1 MKMKHQ
7 VTADEIACHS
17 EMISSSP
24 LGCST
29 LDSSRT
35 LQGEISDVESAK
47 IKSCGANGT
56 VEPIKE
62 GGVGYVHGGA
72 PRTSRFMKSLDSSGP
87 AVNAHHCNPYLYT
100 QHKTRPNAPFD
111 MLHVRTKNLVRSCR
125 EVEKGSVS
133 GFEYSVQDGSIPVFR
148 VAKQQLPDPHVF
160 YEAVRSIGE
169 KYGAVKLHI
178 HEEHDDAMR
187 LGSHVLSQSSVLNDF
202 TLNTEYFWFKARRQ
216 YMNSPSNENSKRLE
230 FHRRLYRFYREGAK
244 AAEGSTKGKRLI
256 GKIPS
261 IDKRTLDLYRLWN
274 CVQLRGGFKTVCQK
288 KLWAQLGRELGYS
301 GRIMSSLSTSLRSA
315 YSKVFSDFD
324 AWELEQRKNTDE
336 SSSQPSDF
344 SHIKQE
350 TRVDS
355 DIGGKRPLD
364 REGHTEDSQKR
375 KKQHTVFQK
384 VFELG
389 GSSAEFTRVRDV
401 KRCKGLNTN
410 FENVTEAIP
419 GLTEPDQ
426 STLPGYNFSF
436 WQSGMEI
443 YDKSCYETKNSPIYN
458 LRQYYEKSCRH
469 FDLIQTQYSDII
481 PQVTSWTDKIELQQF
496 EDLYFSILADPTN
509 SLDIDSGIDLPGIIH
524 GSGFRTIS
532 RNSDNTAELLD
543 PWNINNVPL
552 AANSL
557 LSYLDIDYGCLTRP
571 KMHVGMTFSTRG
583 WSLGDQYLPTIEY
596 NHLGCSLLW
605 YFIAPESQEAF
616 EKLVEEINLGK
627 RDHPTDELDVDPEFK
642 KSEFYNSYLETNMRN
657 RLNDTHKL
665 RSKNGSHMFGQAAR
679 GPKSYLLPNDIQ
691 IHPEELQ
698 KRGIKF
704 YNAIQE
710 AKTFIIKYP
719 RAYNTSIAAGFHVS
733 ESCYLA
739 PESWLSHLVPSDKWF
754 SDRAMLQS
762 INVFQF
768 LHNIMTRCKSPDVVL
783 YAKRLLAEYSIE
795 ELENRKKLVKH
806 FPDMKIVANTFDF
819 ISDEDLGFTGAS
831 KVLLTTSS
839 DCITL
844 SIKSFLTQLHDET
857 ASLRDVIRGISKD
870 EVHLSMHTFFS
881 DKLLECLINDV
892 DDPASPIEKLADVEA
907 ELTAL
912 ITRYP
917 GRVPLSKLLPF
928 IHVHHASNN
937 PRISEV
943 RQYLRELEPIITDC
957 RLFLDTLHPASEKI
971 VYGSGFN
978 IRELPTLNFQ
988 NSAKDLQRLCA
999 QLRPLSVE
1007 FEEMTH
1013 VFALMHQF
1021 QCFHRQASVAL
1032 HADDLEAMKSAYEFG
1047 ISIGISTPLIP
1058 SLAAQILRTHWL
1070 HVFDLAI
1077 VRRSPSCYQD
1087 YQNYNL
1093 SDMYRF
1099 LRLGIRYLNAN
1110 LHKDKLQKISSLL
1123 KSSQA
1128 LIQRANA
1135 FFKKKNYRV
1144 SLNDVELIMEK
1155 LSCDFIPLNPTFVDG
1170 LTKLM
1175 AAVKSTKQSI
1185 APSWSRLAVRG
1196 DHVTQFVRHFRDG
1209 DDAALSQI
1217 CQFDGSEEDKRISM
1231 EEIAQE
1237 KEPQLFGRYVKECR
1251 AWLQDLN
1258 KLVPN
1263 ARATLEGLL
1272 EQDLRCF
1279 ELAKDE
1285 YLPLEHSQRQ
1295 SVYCF
1300 CRQGDVG
1307 STMVECEICRE
1318 WYHVACINRGR
1329 WALPEDDRCVFLCMI
1344 CHPEPAERPRKVPL
1358 QDLLELLCRSAS
1370 LHVIPDRVLLQRL
1383 FELAGCALSF
1393 RRHLRRELFDNSNVR
1408 WGVSVHKLKFYLR
1421 KLEGARCELTSELA
1435 TLRDVVKEH
1444 DLQKLHKLRN
1454 ANCVPVTGYE
1464 KLTARKQRTPLPQL
1478 PAEPAAPSVDIKP
1491 DPDTAAKCAVSSAP
1505 RRIGIADLLS
1515 PLPEDTC

>member
-1 MKMKHQ
+1 MKMKQQ
-7 VTADEIACHS
+7 VTADEIVCHS
-17 EMISSSP
+17 EMTSSSP
-24 LGCST
+24 SGCST

-35 LQGEISDVESAK
+35 LQGEIVDGESEK
-47 IKSCGANGT
+47 MNGSGANGVGET
-56 VEPIKE
+56 IKE
-62 GGVGYVHGGA
+62 DSAGYVHGGA

-87 AVNAHHCNPYLYT
+87 AVNAHHYNPYLYT

-111 MLHVRTKNLVRSCR
+111 MLHVRTKNLVRGGG
-125 EVEKGSVS
+125 EIEKGSVG
-133 GFEYSVQDGSIPVFR
+133 GFEYSVEEGSVPVFR
-148 VAKQQLPDPHVF
+148 VGKQQLPDPHVF
-160 YEAVRSIGE
+160 YEAVRPIGE
-169 KYGAVKLHI
+169 KYGGVKLHI
-178 HEEHDDAMR
+178 HEDHDGAMR

-244 AAEGSTKGKRLI
+244 AAEGSSKGKRLI

-324 AWELEQRKNTDE
+324 AWELEQRKNPDDSTT
-336 SSSQPSDF
+336 QPSDF
-344 SHIKQE
+344 SNIKQD
-350 TRVDS
+350 TWVDS
-355 DIGGKRPLD
+355 NIPGKRPLD
-364 REGHTEDSQKR
+364 GEVDTEDDQKR
-375 KKQHTVFQK
+375 KRQHTVFQQ
-384 VFELG
+384 VYELG
-389 GSSAEFTRVRDV
+389 GSSAEFTRLRDV

-469 FDLIQTQYSDII
+469 FDLIQSQYSGII
-481 PQVTSWTDKIELQQF
+481 PQVSSWTDKIELQQF

-543 PWNINNVPL
+543 PWNINNIPL

-616 EKLVEEINLGK
+616 EQLIEEINLGK
-627 RDHPTDELDVDPEFK
+627 REQPMDEFDIDPDFK

-657 RLNDTHKL
+657 RLNDTHDL
-665 RSKNGSHMFGQAAR
+665 RSKSGSHIFGEAVC

-691 IHPEELQ
+691 IHPEELRR
-698 KRGIKF
+698 RGIKF

-719 RAYNTSIAAGFHVS
+719 RAYSTSIAAGFHVS
-733 ESCYLA
+733 ESCYFA
-739 PESWLSHLVPSDKWF
+739 PESWLPLLAASDRWF
-754 SDRAMLQS
+754 SNRAMLQS
-762 INVFQF
+762 INAFPF
-768 LHNIMTRCKSPDVVL
+768 LHNVMTRCSNPDVVL
-783 YAKRLLAEYSIE
+783 YAKKLLAKYASE
-795 ELENRKKLVKH
+795 ELENRKELVKH
-806 FPDMKIVANTFDF
+806 FPDVKIIANTFDF

-831 KVLLTTSS
+831 KVLLTTPS

-844 SIKSFLTQLHDET
+844 SIKSFLSHFRNEHT
-857 ASLRDVIRGISKD
+857 SLSDVIRGLSKD
-870 EVHLSMHTFFS
+870 GVHLSMHTFFS
-881 DKLLECLINDV
+881 DKLLESLIHDIDGRPTSIEKPADV
-892 DDPASPIEKLADVEA
+892 DA
-907 ELTAL
+907 ELAAL
-912 ITRYP
+912 IKRFP

-928 IHVHHASNN
+928 INVHHASNN
-937 PRISEV
+937 PRITEV
-943 RQYLRELEPIITDC
+943 RQYLHELEPIITDC
-957 RLFLDTLHPASEKI
+957 RLFLDALHPASEKI
-971 VYGSGFN
+971 FYGSGFN
-978 IRELPTLNFQ
+978 IQELPTLNFQ
-988 NSAKDLQRLCA
+988 NSAKDLQKLCA
-999 QLRPLSVE
+999 RLRPLSVE

-1013 VFALMHQF
+1013 VFALLHQF

-1032 HADDLEAMKSAYEFG
+1032 YARDLEAMKDAYEFG

-1093 SDMYRF
+1093 GAMYRF
-1099 LRLGIRYLNAN
+1099 LHLGIRYLNAN
-1110 LHKDKLQKISSLL
+1110 LHKDKLQKISELL
-1123 KSSQA
+1123 KTSQA
-1128 LIQRANA
+1128 LIQRANT

-1155 LSCDFIPLNPTFVDG
+1155 LNCDFIPLDPAFVDG

-1175 AAVKSTKQSI
+1175 DAVKSTKQSI
-1185 APSWSRLAVRG
+1185 APNWSRLAVHG
-1196 DHVTQFVRHFRDG
+1196 DHVAQFVDHLRDG
-1209 DDAALSQI
+1209 DDAALVQM
-1217 CQFDGSEEDKRISM
+1217 CQFDGSEYDKRISM
-1231 EEIAQE
+1231 DEIVHE
-1237 KEPQLFGRYVKECR
+1237 KEQQLFGRYVKECR

-1258 KLVPN
+1258 RLLPN
-1263 ARATLEGLL
+1263 ARAALEGLV

-1279 ELAKDE
+1279 DLANDE

-1318 WYHVACINRGR
+1318 WYHVSCINRGR

-1344 CHPEPAERPRKVPL
+1344 CHPEPAERARKVPL
-1358 QDLLELLCRSAS
+1358 QALLELLCRSAA
-1370 LHVIPDRVLLQRL
+1370 LHVIPDRALLQRL
-1383 FELAGCALSF
+1383 FMLARGAITF
-1393 RRHLRRELFDNSNVR
+1393 RQHLRRELFEDTNVR
-1408 WGVSVHKLKFYLR
+1408 WGVSIHKLKFYLR
-1421 KLEGARCELTSELA
+1421 KLEGARCELTGELE

-1444 DLQKLHKLRN
+1444 DLQKLHKLRS

-1464 KLTARKQRTPLPQL
+1464 KLIARKQRTPLPQL
-1478 PAEPAAPSVDIKP
+1478 PAEPASFDIKP
-1491 DPDTAAKCAVSSAP
+1491 DPDAAAKCAVSSAP